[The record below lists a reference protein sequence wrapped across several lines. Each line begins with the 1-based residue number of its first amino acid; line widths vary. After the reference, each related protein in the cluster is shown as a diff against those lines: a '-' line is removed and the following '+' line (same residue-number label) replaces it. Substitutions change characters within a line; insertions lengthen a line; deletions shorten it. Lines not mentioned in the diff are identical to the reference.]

1 MDVTLSMESDHALL
15 TVLDNGRG
23 LPEDALQNL
32 RSRGGLAGV
41 RERVTAIRGDFE
53 IGNGTNGGARVR
65 IQVPRV
71 RHGEAERK

>member
-1 MDVTLSMESDHALL
+1 MDVILSVESDHALL

-41 RERVTAIRGDFE
+41 RERVTAVRGDFE
-53 IGNGTNGGARVR
+53 VGNGENGGARVR
-65 IQVPRV
+65 IQVPRALA
-71 RHGEAERK
+71 REAERT